1 MLIQNDDQF
10 LTVKT
15 LGYIISIQI
24 INNTIIKT
32 IKIKKIIKIGNI
44 IINHIINPKIV
55 MKILMI
61 EFHIVHKG
69 QVNNVIGQKI
79 VLSIGFSKNVN

>member
-10 LTVKT
+10 LTLKT
-15 LGYIISIQI
+15 LGYIISIKI

-44 IINHIINPKIV
+44 IIN
-55 MKILMI
+55 L
-61 EFHIVHKG
+61 
-69 QVNNVIGQKI
+69 NNVIGKKI
-79 VLSIGFSKNVN
+79 VLSIGFSKNIN